1 MVTDQRR
8 GYRSPLQLTVPI
20 RDRGAAML
28 CAVAGVLLAIAACSM
43 PHIDAAQDAPADT
56 PASGG
61 ADDSGR
67 QRGRGRRRRAL
78 HGEPGVASG
87 APVTVA
93 YQTGDGS
100 AKAGADYE
108 AASGR
113 LTFAAESTVEQQ
125 IEVRLR
131 ASLEVTGGGTMY
143 PPFDADI
150 LHYALTCSGSSTLG
164 VAAQTERAGAQL
176 TLLRAD
182 AADNEA
188 STTGTLNASV
198 TVGLTGAT
206 DLELLPR
213 PIGDGSLREVPGTVL
228 CAEHIQCRDR
238 RLPIYCRIIGIG
250 ELIEQRLDSSR
261 NEEEE
266 HPCRFTFLVAKPMLG
281 PLGDVHVRPG
291 ACHDRLPAFA
301 VEGQRT
307 FQDIERFFFAGLDM
321 KRRSSSRRNDGF
333 YEEILAVRLVTGRKI
348 SILVSCPED
357 HLGGVG
363 GVNHAYGSLH
373 GGNTPCGPSG

>member
-1 MVTDQRR
+1 MRLRTHRR
-8 GYRSPLQLTVPI
+8 
-20 RDRGAAML
+20 
-28 CAVAGVLLAIAACSM
+28 VAGLTIA
-43 PHIDAAQDAPADT
+43 DASAGEADGVVRFT
-56 PASGG
+56 VS
-61 ADDSGR
+61 
-67 QRGRGRRRRAL
+67 L
-78 HGEPGVASG
+78 GVASG

-113 LTFAAESTVEQQ
+113 LTFAAESTVAQQ

-373 GGNTPCGPSG
+373 GGNTPCGALRVGRYGNLYATCTDESSLRQKLHLSGMAQGWLAPT